1 MRSLGFPLHLHLR
14 LENISKAEMQ
24 AIIGLTSFVFSSL
37 MDHIPVLPVV
47 QCLETPVSY
56 ILSSFLIVYDGMVR
70 PVPRSSETEI
80 VVSHF

>member
-1 MRSLGFPLHLHLR
+1 MVWLGFPLPALQAGKCLQ
-14 LENISKAEMQ
+14 AEMQ

-56 ILSSFLIVYDGMVR
+56 ILSSFLIVYSGMVR
-70 PVPRSSETEI
+70 PVPVPPETEI

>member
-1 MRSLGFPLHLHLR
+1 MVWLGFPLPAPQAGKCLQ
-14 LENISKAEMQ
+14 AEMQ

-56 ILSSFLIVYDGMVR
+56 ILSSFLIVYSGMVR
-70 PVPRSSETEI
+70 PVPVPPETEI